1 MHDGLPEAPFP
12 SSETVRRRSSLA
24 IPALSLIAGA
34 KLLLHLLAIH
44 QYGYF
49 RDELYYLASTEHLA
63 WGYVDHPPLS
73 IAILAAI
80 RAVLGD
86 SLLAIRIVPVLVG
99 AATAFLTGSLTQR
112 LGGGAFV
119 QVLAALAVLF
129 APQFLGTN
137 HFYSMNSFD
146 LLFWTVAIWFLLEAL
161 DRDTP
166 RPWIALGV
174 TLGLALLNKI
184 SSLWLCGGI
193 ALALLLTPYR
203 RVLLRPWPAVAA
215 LVAAL
220 LFLPHLLW
228 QVREGWPTLEFI
240 RNATTM
246 KMSEAPPLDFLFEQV
261 LTMNPG
267 STPIWIAG
275 ALFGVLGFHG
285 PRGRVLGWIYVAVLV
300 LLLTAGRSRASYL
313 APAYPML
320 FALGACSVERAAA
333 RVRMGW
339 LRPATAVL
347 VILGGL
353 PLIPLAIPVLPV
365 ETYVRYQAALGMEP
379 RTEER
384 QEMGVLPQHYADM
397 FGWEEM
403 AALVARAHERL
414 TPEER
419 ARSRVYG
426 QNYGEAGAIDVLGRR
441 LGLPPAISGHNSYWL
456 WGRDDPDTNWNVL
469 IIIGG
474 DRDSNAEFF
483 EDLEVVG
490 QTRSPWSM
498 PYERGLDVSIGRGPR
513 LSRSEAWPRLRRY
526 I

>member
-1 MHDGLPEAPFP
+1 VTARP
-12 SSETVRRRSSLA
+12 LA
-24 IPALSLIAGA
+24 IPALGVIAA
-34 KLLLHLLAIH
+34 LKLLLHLLAIH

-73 IAILAAI
+73 IAVLAAI

-86 SLLAIRIVPVLVG
+86 SLLAIRIVPALVG
-99 AATAFLTGSLTQR
+99 AATVFLTGSLAQR
-112 LGGGAFV
+112 LGGGPFA
-119 QVLAALAVLF
+119 QALAALAAVF

-137 HFYSMNSFD
+137 HFYSMNTFE
-146 LLFWTVAIWFLLEAL
+146 LFLWTVAIWFLLDAL
-161 DRDTP
+161 DTVTP
-166 RPWIALGV
+166 RAWIALGV

-184 SSLWLCGGI
+184 SAIWLYGGI
-193 ALALLLTPYR
+193 ALTLLLTPYR
-203 RVLLRPWPAVAA
+203 RLLLRPWPAVAA
-215 LVAAL
+215 LLAAL
-220 LFLPHLLW
+220 LFLPHILW
-228 QVREGWPTLEFI
+228 QVREGWPTLEFM
-240 RNATTM
+240 RNATTI
-246 KMSEAPPLDFLFEQV
+246 KMSETPPLDFLLEQV

-267 STPIWIAG
+267 SAPIWIAG
-275 ALFGVLGFHG
+275 VLFGILGFHG
-285 PRGRVLGWIYVAVLV
+285 PRGRVLGWIYIAVLV
-300 LLLTAGRSRASYL
+300 LLLAAGRSRASYL

-320 FALGACSVERAAA
+320 FALGACSVERAATRA
-333 RVRMGW
+333 RMGW
-339 LRPATAVL
+339 LRPAMAAL
-347 VILGGL
+347 VIVGGL

-365 ETYVRYQAALGMEP
+365 ETYVRYQAALGREP
-379 RTEER
+379 GTEER
-384 QEMGVLPQHYADM
+384 HEMGILPQHYADM
-397 FGWEEM
+397 FGWEEL
-403 AALVARAHERL
+403 AALVGRAHDRL

-419 ARSRVYG
+419 ARTRVYA

-456 WGRDDPDTNWNVL
+456 WGRDDPDTSWNVV

-474 DRDSNAEFF
+474 DRESNAAFF
-483 EDLEVVG
+483 EEVEIVG